1 MLDLSIANNANV
13 KINKKKLFRIV
24 DYVLAK
30 IIKGSGDFEIS
41 LVVTDDRTI
50 KKLNNTYR
58 GKNNPTDILAFPGE
72 GKFMGEILI
81 DYQQIKRQA
90 KEYGNTAY
98 QEFIFILIHGLLHLA
113 GMDDDTEKK
122 KKAMISLGEEYL
134 NELKKKK
141 IL

>member
-1 MLDLSIANNANV
+1 MLELSITNNTDN
-13 KINKKKLFRIV
+13 KINKKKLFKIV
-24 DYVLAK
+24 EYVLAK
-30 IIKGSGDFEIS
+30 IIKDRGDLEIS
-41 LVVTDDRTI
+41 LVLTDDQTI
-50 KKLNNTYR
+50 KKLNNIYR

-98 QEFIFILIHGLLHLA
+98 YEFIFILIHGLLHLA
-113 GMDDDTEKK
+113 GMDDNTDKK
-122 KKAMISLGEEYL
+122 KNTMIRLGEEYL